1 MRQAVRKSSASRS
14 LKNAPIV
21 SITANGAGSDDFGWM
36 DQLSTMLR
44 RRQIGEGFALL
55 DETEPIWTSSKLTK
69 RSRAD
74 LLLVIAQ
81 WVDVGYRNA
90 HFLRQLLDRVSESE
104 RLQLCVSD
112 YVRIRMAEAFY
123 ALATDDADG
132 TIRALDLALRL
143 DRELLDENLR
153 TLAHLW
159 KGRAHRQKAD
169 YAHAAEDIDAA
180 LKLAG
185 SMPDART
192 VVAVIQVQQGWLVF
206 QQGGEEAALAIFDA
220 AEAVLR
226 QTDHWVALG
235 NIASARGRII
245 RRKGD
250 YVRSLHH
257 FEEAVKF
264 YAVRHPAH
272 PNLARAMTNMA
283 FVKRLLALQLKRHI
297 DALASRREP
306 GARGRKGDGGAG
318 SGIGFRSLH
327 AQYQDFYRS
336 AIQALEQAKSICTL
350 NEHHN
355 GLAAALLNAGQL
367 HLDVGDLDMA
377 EKEAAEAGEIGEKTN
392 GIVLKARVHILRGLI
407 ENARLEELVGHPDD
421 APAFARRARQHCME
435 AVNLAEGTGNKRLLV
450 NAQLALGEVAI
461 NAFFCDYE
469 MARRCADTASALVS
483 SDDADYVID
492 ELNALKARLLQTVG
506 IDDTLRGWS
515 QGLVSGKSLQQIME
529 EFAGLV
535 VTQVWLR
542 EGRRISRVAKQ
553 LAMSPKKVR
562 RLVRHT
568 GMSEL

>member
-14 LKNAPIV
+14 PKNAPIV

-318 SGIGFRSLH
+318 SGTGFRSLH

>member
-1 MRQAVRKSSASRS
+1 MRKASRTS
-14 LKNAPIV
+14 TRTGNAAGNEALSIAV
-21 SITANGAGSDDFGWM
+21 SDVASDGFEWM

-44 RRQIGEGFALL
+44 RREIGKGFALL
-55 DETEPIWTSSKLTK
+55 DKTEPIWTSSLPTK

-74 LLLVIAQ
+74 LLLVLAQ
-81 WVDVGYRNA
+81 WVDVGYRDA
-90 HFLRQLLDRVSESE
+90 PFLRHMLDQVSENE

-132 TIRALDLALRL
+132 TIRALDIALRL

-180 LKLAG
+180 LKLAAAG
-185 SMPDART
+185 ADSQA
-192 VVAVIQVQQGWLVF
+192 VVAIIQVQHGWLVF
-206 QQGGEEAALAIFDA
+206 QQGSVEAALAVFDA

-250 YVRSLHH
+250 YVRALHH

-297 DALASRREP
+297 DALASRREAGGRSRKAD
-306 GARGRKGDGGAG
+306 GASAG
-318 SGIGFRSLH
+318 TGFRSLH

-336 AIQALEQAKSICTL
+336 AIHALEQAKSICTL
-350 NEHHN
+350 NGHHN

-377 EKEAAEAGEIGEKTN
+377 EREAAEAGEIGEKTN

-469 MARRCADTASALVS
+469 MARRCADTASALVA